1 MAQRRPRQRQR
12 PPGPPPRDP
21 KPGGSERFG
30 TVALVS
36 MGLGIYVL
44 TLWFGITVVGDN
56 AGRSAVM
63 AGVIVAIAAIG
74 YFVNRRSDPPQRP
87 GR

>member
-1 MAQRRPRQRQR
+1 MPTNRGRK
-12 PPGPPPRDP
+12 PGRIAPPRDP
-21 KPGGSERFG
+21 RPGGESRFSP
-30 TVALVS
+30 VALVS
-36 MGLGIYVL
+36 MGLGIYFL

-63 AGVIVAIAAIG
+63 AGVVLAIAATG
-74 YFVNRRSDPPQRP
+74 YLVN